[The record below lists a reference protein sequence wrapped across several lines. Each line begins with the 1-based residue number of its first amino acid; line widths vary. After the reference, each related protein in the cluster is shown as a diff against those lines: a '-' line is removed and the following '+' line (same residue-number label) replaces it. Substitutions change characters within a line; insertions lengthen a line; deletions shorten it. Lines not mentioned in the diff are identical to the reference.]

1 MSVSIPYRKSPRP
14 FHYLKAEQMSNIA
27 AARMIAFLLR
37 RTEIYR
43 SARETTGS
51 EMSSIFFCHPNNE
64 RDLFP
69 FG

>member
-1 MSVSIPYRKSPRP
+1 
-14 FHYLKAEQMSNIA
+14 MSNIA

-43 SARETTGS
+43 SSRETTGS
-51 EMSSIFFCHPNNE
+51 EISSIFFCHPNNE